1 MHLGPNEVSV
11 LLVHEVQPLV
21 SLSHR
26 HKGVECA
33 FVVLNTPRT
42 YCHANLH
49 ALEEFHC
56 S

>member
-1 MHLGPNEVSV
+1 MKCPYYWYMKFNLWLAFLTGI
-11 LLVHEVQPLV
+11 
-21 SLSHR
+21 
-26 HKGVECA
+26 KGVECA